1 MSVHEA
7 VRPVLPL
14 DVLPRGRRALPRV
27 LARPAALWERRHA
40 LFLLVARDLKVRY
53 GSSSLGYLWSIL
65 EPLMTS
71 LIYWFV
77 FTQVFT
83 RKGGAE
89 PYIVFLLAGLLPWTW
104 FNGGVRDASRAMNT
118 ESKLIRSTNL
128 PREVWVLRVVIAKGV
143 EYLLSLPV
151 LFLFA
156 ICYSVPFR
164 WELLYL
170 APAVFLQTVLVFGVG
185 LLLAP
190 LVALIRDLE
199 RVVRIALRLGLY
211 FSPVLFS
218 TSQVPAPWDVAFAVN
233 PLAGIFELCRAC
245 FFPEHV
251 HWLHVAWSLVFSLLL
266 LVVGWCVF
274 ARLERT
280 VLKEI

>member
-1 MSVHEA
+1 VSVREA
-7 VRPVLPL
+7 VRPVIPL
-14 DVLPRGRRALPRV
+14 DLSSRRGRALPRAV
-27 LARPAALWERRHA
+27 ARPVALWERRHA
-40 LFLLVARDLKVRY
+40 LLLLVARDLKVRY
-53 GSSSLGYLWSIL
+53 GSSTLGYLWSVL
-65 EPLMTS
+65 EPLMTA

-77 FTQVFT
+77 FTQIFT

-104 FNGGVRDASRAMNT
+104 FNGGVNDAARSMNT

-164 WELLYL
+164 WQLLYL
-170 APAVFLQTVLVFGVG
+170 VPAVLLQTVLVFGIG

-190 LVALIRDLE
+190 MVALVRDLE

-218 TSQVPAPWDVAFAVN
+218 VSQVPAPWNVAFAVN
-233 PLAGIFELCRAC
+233 PLAGILELSRAS

-266 LVVGWCVF
+266 LGVGWCVF

>member
-1 MSVHEA
+1 MSVIE
-7 VRPVLPL
+7 VVKPVDSAELHFRAARR
-14 DVLPRGRRALPRV
+14 LPRG
-27 LARPAALWERRHA
+27 LARPAALWQRRRA
-40 LFLLVARDLKVRY
+40 LLLLVARDLKVRY

-65 EPLMTS
+65 EPLMTA

-89 PYIVFLLAGLLPWTW
+89 PYIVFLLTGLLPWTW
-104 FNGGVRDASRAMNT
+104 LNGGINDAARAMNT
-118 ESKLIRSTNL
+118 EAKLIRSTNL

-156 ICYSVPFR
+156 ICYSVPLR

-170 APAVFLQTVLVFGVG
+170 VPAALLQTVLVFGIG
-185 LLLAP
+185 LFLAP
-190 LVALIRDLE
+190 LVALISDLE
-199 RVVRIALRLGLY
+199 RVVRIALRLGMY
-211 FSPVLFS
+211 FSPVLF
-218 TSQVPAPWDVAFAVN
+218 TVAQVPAPWNVAFAVN
-233 PLAGIFELCRAC
+233 PLAGILELCRAS

-251 HWLHVAWSLVFSLLL
+251 QWLQVAWSLVCSLLVL
-266 LVVGWCVF
+266 AAGWCVF

-280 VLKEI
+280 LADDV

>member
-1 MSVHEA
+1 VSVIE
-7 VRPVLPL
+7 VVKPVVPAELHFRAARR
-14 DVLPRGRRALPRV
+14 LPRG
-27 LARPAALWERRHA
+27 LARPVALWQRRRA
-40 LFLLVARDLKVRY
+40 ILLLVARDLKVRY
-53 GSSSLGYLWSIL
+53 GSSSLGYLWSVL
-65 EPLMTS
+65 EPLMTA

-104 FNGGVRDASRAMNT
+104 FNGGVNDAARSMNT

-156 ICYSVPFR
+156 ICYSMPFR
-164 WELLYL
+164 WQILYL
-170 APAVFLQTVLVFGVG
+170 VPAVLLQTVLVFGIG

-190 LVALIRDLE
+190 LVALISDLE
-199 RVVRIALRLGLY
+199 RVVRIALRLGMY
-211 FSPVLFS
+211 FSPVLF
-218 TSQVPAPWDVAFAVN
+218 TVAQVPAPWNIAFGVN
-233 PLAGIFELCRAC
+233 PLAGILELCRAS
-245 FFPEHV
+245 FFPEPV
-251 HWLHVAWSLVFSLLL
+251 NWLQVGWSLVFSLLL
-266 LVVGWCVF
+266 LVAGWCVF